1 MGKQRYKCHSCQRVF
16 VSVERVDPGLIWE
29 DYHKG
34 KQTYT
39 QLAEKY
45 GCSERTIQRR
55 LDKVEPSYNKTFP
68 SETIVVMDTTFF
80 GRGFGVMVFKDS
92 QSRTILYKK
101 YVKSE
106 TNSDYVA
113 GIEEIFRRGIRVEA
127 IVCDGRKGLFNLF
140 PDIPIQMCHFHQVAI
155 IRRYLTKR
163 PKLPAG
169 KELTAVTQLLVHL
182 DRETFEAALN
192 EWFVKWKAFLN
203 ERKTDEHGK
212 SRYVHKRLR
221 SAYRSLKNN
230 LPWLFTY
237 SEYKHLQIPNTTNAL
252 DGTFADLK
260 NKLRN
265 HNGLSLTRKKR
276 FIDEFFKA

>member
-1 MGKQRYKCHSCQRVF
+1 
-16 VSVERVDPGLIWE
+16 
-29 DYHKG
+29 
-34 KQTYT
+34 
-39 QLAEKY
+39 
-45 GCSERTIQRR
+45 
-55 LDKVEPSYNKTFP
+55 
-68 SETIVVMDTTFF
+68 
-80 GRGFGVMVFKDS
+80 MVFKDS

-276 FIDEFFKA
+276 FIDEF